1 MKIGIIGTGNM
12 GSGLGILWAKK
23 GHDVLFSFSRD
34 PKALDKAAAAAE
46 GHARTGAPIDAANFG
61 EVILLAVPWGAIEE
75 ALKDVVKTLS
85 GKVLISCN
93 NPLLPDLSGLL
104 LGTNTSGAE
113 EVARRVPGA
122 KVVEVLFPFAEQLH
136 SGSLTFGEIRPSQW
150 LCGDDADAKNIVATL
165 ISELGLDPIDAGPI
179 TSARYLEPY
188 GMLMIQLAYKQ
199 GLGSNIA
206 TKLLRR

>member
-1 MKIGIIGTGNM
+1 MKIGIIGSGNM

-23 GHDVLFSFSRD
+23 GHELMFSFSRN
-34 PKALDKAAAAAE
+34 PKALEKAAAAS
-46 GHARTGAPIDAANFG
+46 GKNARTGTPIDAARFG
-61 EVILLAVPWGAIEE
+61 EVILLAVPWGAIDD
-75 ALKDVVKTLS
+75 AIKDVAKMLS
-85 GKVLISCN
+85 GKILISCN
-93 NPLLPDLSGLL
+93 NPLLPDLTGLL

-113 EVARRVPGA
+113 EVARRVPEA
-122 KVVEVLFPFAEQLH
+122 KVIEVLFPFAEQLH
-136 SGSLTFGEIRPSQW
+136 SGSLTFGQLRPSQW
-150 LCGDDADAKNIVATL
+150 YCGDDSDAKKVVAKL
-165 ISELGLDPIDAGPI
+165 ISELGLEPIDAGPL

>member
-1 MKIGIIGTGNM
+1 
-12 GSGLGILWAKK
+12 
-23 GHDVLFSFSRD
+23 
-34 PKALDKAAAAAE
+34 
-46 GHARTGAPIDAANFG
+46 
-61 EVILLAVPWGAIEE
+61 LLAVPWGAIEE